1 MKRENEFA
9 VGLVVIAAFAI
20 VVGGAL
26 WLSGAH
32 LGRTEAVYTA
42 RFRTVGGLSAGDP
55 VVLRGVRVGRVEAIR
70 LASGNWV
77 EADLKIYAGVQAPPK
92 PAVIAASASLFG
104 EWAASLVALDQL
116 PNDPNIK
123 QAIAEAQAVG
133 GGKWPGAT
141 LPDIGQLT
149 AQASRIATDIA
160 AVANRVQTAF
170 DSEAVIELRRSIKD
184 FGQVADRLAKVT
196 NEQAD
201 VIGSVGSNLR
211 QGSDVL
217 AKAATTLQATL
228 GRVDTATNQGQLATI
243 LNNSAA
249 TSANLRTA
257 SQDFRDLM
265 DAAHKNQASLV
276 RVLTAADSVMSRI
289 ANRNGTL
296 GRVDSATNQG
306 QLATILSNSAT
317 TSVNL
322 RSASQ
327 DFRDLLDAAHKNQES
342 LVRVLVSADSVMSR
356 IANRSGTL
364 GLLVSDSTLYRETTL
379 TMIQLRQLL
388 SDIQANPRKYFSF
401 SVF

>member
-123 QAIAEAQAVG
+123 QAIAEGG

-296 GRVDSATNQG
+296 G
-306 QLATILSNSAT
+306 
-317 TSVNL
+317 
-322 RSASQ
+322 
-327 DFRDLLDAAHKNQES
+327 
-342 LVRVLVSADSVMSR
+342 
-356 IANRSGTL
+356 
-364 GLLVSDSTLYRETTL
+364 LLVSDSSLYRETTL

>member
-9 VGLVVIAAFAI
+9 VGVVVIAAFA
-20 VVGGAL
+20 VVMAGAL

-32 LGRTEAVYTA
+32 LGKTEAVYTA
-42 RFRTVGGLSAGDP
+42 RFRTVGGLGVGDP

-70 LASGNWV
+70 LAPGNWV
-77 EADLKIYAGVQAPPK
+77 EADLKIYSGVTPPAT

-104 EWAASLVALDQL
+104 EWAATLISRDPPPA
-116 PNDPNIK
+116 DPNVR
-123 QAIAEAQAVG
+123 QALTEAQAAG

-170 DSEAVIELRRSIKD
+170 DSEAVNELRRSIRD
-184 FGQVADRLAKVT
+184 FGQIADRLARVT

-217 AKAATTLQATL
+217 AKAATSLQGTL
-228 GRVDTATNQGQLATI
+228 GRVDSATNQGQLATI

-249 TSANLRTA
+249 TSANLR
-257 SQDFRDLM
+257 
-265 DAAHKNQASLV
+265 
-276 RVLTAADSVMSRI
+276 
-289 ANRNGTL
+289 
-296 GRVDSATNQG
+296 
-306 QLATILSNSAT
+306 
-317 TSVNL
+317 
-322 RSASQ
+322 SASQ
-327 DFRDLLDAAHKNQES
+327 DFHDLMESAHKNQES
-342 LVRVLVSADSVMSR
+342 VVRVLVAADSVMSR

-364 GLLVSDSTLYRETTL
+364 GLLVSDSTLYKETTL

-388 SDIQANPRKYFSF
+388 SDIQANPRKYFTF

>member
-9 VGLVVIAAFAI
+9 VGVVVIAAFA
-20 VVGGAL
+20 VVVAGAL

-32 LGRTEAVYTA
+32 LGKTEAVYTA
-42 RFRTVGGLSAGDP
+42 RFRTVGGLGVGDP

-70 LASGNWV
+70 LAPGNWV
-77 EADLKIYAGVQAPPK
+77 EADLKIYSGVTPPAT

-104 EWAASLVALDQL
+104 EWAATLISRDPPPA
-116 PNDPNIK
+116 DPNVR
-123 QAIAEAQAVG
+123 QALAEAEAAG

-170 DSEAVIELRRSIKD
+170 DSEAVNELRRSIRD
-184 FGQVADRLAKVT
+184 FGQIADRLARVT

-217 AKAATTLQATL
+217 AKAATSLQGTL
-228 GRVDTATNQGQLATI
+228 GRVDSATNQGQLATI

-249 TSANLRTA
+249 TSANLR
-257 SQDFRDLM
+257 
-265 DAAHKNQASLV
+265 
-276 RVLTAADSVMSRI
+276 
-289 ANRNGTL
+289 
-296 GRVDSATNQG
+296 
-306 QLATILSNSAT
+306 
-317 TSVNL
+317 
-322 RSASQ
+322 SASQ
-327 DFRDLLDAAHKNQES
+327 DFHDLMESAHKNQES
-342 LVRVLVSADSVMSR
+342 VVRVLVAADSVMSR

-364 GLLVSDSTLYRETTL
+364 GLLVSDSTLYKETTL

-388 SDIQANPRKYFSF
+388 SDIQANPRKYFTF

>member
-9 VGLVVIAAFAI
+9 VGVVVITAFA
-20 VVGGAL
+20 VVVAGAL

-32 LGRTEAVYTA
+32 LGKTEAVYTA
-42 RFRTVGGLSAGDP
+42 RFRTVGGLGVGDP

-70 LASGNWV
+70 LAPGNWV
-77 EADLKIYAGVQAPPK
+77 EADLKIYSGVTPPAT

-104 EWAASLVALDQL
+104 EWAATLISRDPPPA
-116 PNDPNIK
+116 DPNVRL
-123 QAIAEAQAVG
+123 ALAEAQAAG

-170 DSEAVIELRRSIKD
+170 DSEAVNELRRSIRD
-184 FGQVADRLAKVT
+184 FGQIADRLARVT

-217 AKAATTLQATL
+217 AKAATSLQGTL
-228 GRVDTATNQGQLATI
+228 GRVDSATNQGQLATI

-249 TSANLRTA
+249 TSANLR
-257 SQDFRDLM
+257 
-265 DAAHKNQASLV
+265 
-276 RVLTAADSVMSRI
+276 
-289 ANRNGTL
+289 
-296 GRVDSATNQG
+296 
-306 QLATILSNSAT
+306 
-317 TSVNL
+317 
-322 RSASQ
+322 SASQ
-327 DFRDLLDAAHKNQES
+327 NFHDLMESTHKNQES
-342 LVRVLVSADSVMSR
+342 VVRVLVAADSVMSR

-364 GLLVSDSTLYRETTL
+364 GLLVSDSTLYKETTL

-388 SDIQANPRKYFSF
+388 SDIQANPRKYFTF

>member
-1 MKRENEFA
+1 VKRENEFA
-9 VGLVVIAAFAI
+9 VGLVVIAALAV

-32 LGRTEAVYTA
+32 FGKTEETVTA
-42 RFRTVGGLSAGDP
+42 RFRTVGGLGVGNP

-70 LASGNWV
+70 LAPGNWV
-77 EADLKIYAGVQAPPK
+77 EADLKIYSGVSLPEK

-104 EWAASLVALDQL
+104 EWAATLISSDPL
-116 PNDPNIK
+116 PNDPNVR
-123 QAIAEAQAVG
+123 QALVEAQAAG

-160 AVANRVQTAF
+160 TVSTRIQTAF
-170 DSEAVIELRRSIKD
+170 DSSAVTDLRRSIRD
-184 FGQVADRLAKVT
+184 FGQIADRLARVT

-201 VIGSVGSNLR
+201 VIGDVGANLSKSSQALSR
-211 QGSDVL
+211 
-217 AKAATTLQATL
+217 AATDLRTTL

-243 LNNSAA
+243 LNNTAA
-249 TSANLRTA
+249 TST
-257 SQDFRDLM
+257 D
-265 DAAHKNQASLV
+265 
-276 RVLTAADSVMSRI
+276 
-289 ANRNGTL
+289 
-296 GRVDSATNQG
+296 
-306 QLATILSNSAT
+306 
-317 TSVNL
+317 L

-327 DFRDLLDAAHKNQES
+327 DFKQLMAAANRNSES
-342 LVRVLVSADSVMSR
+342 LVRVLQNADSVMSR

-364 GLLVSDSTLYRETTL
+364 GLLVADSALYRETTL

-388 SDIQANPRKYFSF
+388 SDIQANPRKYFTF

>member
-9 VGLVVIAAFAI
+9 VGLVVIGAFA
-20 VVGGAL
+20 VVVSGAL

-32 LGRTEAVYTA
+32 LGRTEAVFTA
-42 RFRTVGGLSAGDP
+42 RFRTVGGMGVGDP

-70 LASGNWV
+70 LAPGNWV
-77 EADLKIYAGVQAPPK
+77 EADLKIYAGVTPPAK

-104 EWAASLVALDQL
+104 EWAATLISRD
-116 PNDPNIK
+116 PPPSDPNVR
-123 QAIAEAQAVG
+123 QALEEAQAAA

-170 DSEAVIELRRSIKD
+170 DSEAVNELRRSIRD
-184 FGQVADRLAKVT
+184 FGQIADRLVKVT

-201 VIGSVGSNLR
+201 VIGSVGTNLR

-217 AKAATTLQATL
+217 AKAATSLQ
-228 GRVDTATNQGQLATI
+228 
-243 LNNSAA
+243 
-249 TSANLRTA
+249 
-257 SQDFRDLM
+257 
-265 DAAHKNQASLV
+265 
-276 RVLTAADSVMSRI
+276 
-289 ANRNGTL
+289 GTL

-306 QLATILSNSAT
+306 QLASILNNSAA
-317 TSVNL
+317 TSENL
-322 RSASQ
+322 RSASR
-327 DFRDLLDAAHKNQES
+327 DFKDLLDAAHKNQES

-356 IANRSGTL
+356 IANRTGTL
-364 GLLVSDSTLYRETTL
+364 GLLVSDSTLYKETTL

-388 SDIQANPRKYFSF
+388 SDIQANPRKYFTF